1 MKTTNFFGRFCII
14 ASCLLL
20 VSALTV
26 SAAARKATLYVA
38 TGTSGTTGM
47 LYTINPATGAVI
59 KAIGL
64 LNDAAGNNYPMAGL
78 AYNPFTKILYGAT
91 ANAPVNPNTLVIVDP
106 ATALVTVIGP
116 CGQVLTDLTVDSTT
130 GLMHAI
136 SGFNQKFFTVDT
148 TTGQAVQTGSTGI
161 GFANGGGL
169 AATRTGALFGFSN
182 LFMYS
187 FDKTTG
193 TATLVGLTGLTNLV
207 KAADVDPVSGVFY
220 GLEGGGGPIDNT
232 HLRWLDTFDTT
243 LGLGLRGPLIP
254 INDLDAMAFIPAKT
268 R

>member
-1 MKTTNFFGRFCII
+1 MKTTNFFGKFCII
-14 ASCLLL
+14 ATCLLL

-59 KAIGL
+59 KTIGL

-78 AYNPFTKILYGAT
+78 AYDPFTKILYGAT

-106 ATALVTVIGP
+106 ATALVTVIGA
-116 CGQVLTDLTVDSTT
+116 CGQVLTDLTVDPTT
-130 GLMHAI
+130 GLMHAL

-148 TTGQAVQTGSTGI
+148 TTGQAVQTGSTDI

-169 AATRTGALFGFSN
+169 SATRTGELFGVSN
-182 LFMYS
+182 FTFYS
-187 FDKTTG
+187 FNKTTG
-193 TATLVGLTGLTNLV
+193 IATILGLTNLTNLV
-207 KAADVDPVSGVFY
+207 KAADVDPSSGVFY
-220 GLEGGGGPIDNT
+220 GLEGGGGLIDNK
-232 HLRWLDTFDTT
+232 HQRWLDTFDTF
-243 LGLGLRGPLIP
+243 LGLGIRGPLIP
-254 INDLDAMAFIPAKT
+254 IDDLDAIAFIPART